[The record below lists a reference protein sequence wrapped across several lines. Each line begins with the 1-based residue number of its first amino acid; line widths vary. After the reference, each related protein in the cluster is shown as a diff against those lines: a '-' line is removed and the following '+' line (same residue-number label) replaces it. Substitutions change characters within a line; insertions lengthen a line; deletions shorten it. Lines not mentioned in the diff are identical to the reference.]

1 LARVQEAKEVPSVK
15 VLDPGSIPESRS
27 FPPRVLLMAL
37 GAFLGCCVGV
47 SWLFATAMWTRMDP
61 LDPRKL
67 LAEEVFGTVAERTR
81 TMSNNR
87 SRGQIK
93 FLSRVHSEHDQSR
106 DEP

>member
-1 LARVQEAKEVPSVK
+1 LAKVQEAKEVPSVK

-27 FPPRVLLMAL
+27 FPPRLLLMAL
-37 GAFLGCCVGV
+37 GGFLGCCIGI

-67 LAEEVFGTVAERTR
+67 LAEEVFGTVAERTG
-81 TMSNNR
+81 TISNN
-87 SRGQIK
+87 GAQIK
-93 FLSRVHSEHDQSR
+93 FLSRARTDHDQSR